1 MTLPGWT
8 REPLIHFL
16 ALGAL
21 VYLALTWGGTPV
33 DPASRVITVGPEQ
46 QAQIAL
52 SFERTV
58 GRAPTDAELDAGIE
72 KYVRDE
78 VLYREALRLGLE
90 DGDAVVRQ
98 RLISK
103 MDMSAGLGAQAGEPG
118 DAVLRAFF
126 EANLAR
132 YAGPAAV
139 SFDQLFFDSQAA
151 ASAALIAGPVAGQRI
166 DLPASVED
174 MPMREVQSRFG
185 ELFAR
190 TLTPLEPGDDWQ
202 GPLPSGF
209 GWHLVRRRD
218 RELGEADFD
227 SLRERVLNDWRNAE
241 IAARQQRAFATLR
254 EAYRIEIER

>member
-52 SFERTV
+52 SFERTM

-90 DGDAVVRQ
+90 DDDAVVRQ

-139 SFDQLFFDSQAA
+139 SFDQLFFDSQAD
-151 ASAALIAGPVAGQRI
+151 ASAALIAGPQAGQRI

-190 TLTPLEPGDDWQ
+190 TLSPLEPGDDWQ

-209 GWHLVRRRD
+209 GWHLVRLRD

>member
-1 MTLPGWT
+1 MILPGWT

-52 SFERTV
+52 SFERTI

-90 DGDAVVRQ
+90 DDDAVVRQ

-139 SFDQLFFDSQAA
+139 SFDQLFFDSQAD
-151 ASAALIAGPVAGQRI
+151 ASAALIAGPQAGQRI

-209 GWHLVRRRD
+209 GWHLVRLRD

>member
-33 DPASRVITVGPEQ
+33 DPSSRVIAVGPEQ

-52 SFERTV
+52 SFERTM

-139 SFDQLFFDSQAA
+139 SFDQLFFDSQAD
-151 ASAALIAGPVAGQRI
+151 ASAALIAGPQAGQRI

-209 GWHLVRRRD
+209 GWHLVRLRD

>member
-52 SFERTV
+52 SFERTM

-90 DGDAVVRQ
+90 DDDAVVRQ

-139 SFDQLFFDSQAA
+139 SFDQLFFDSQAD
-151 ASAALIAGPVAGQRI
+151 ASAALIAGPRAGQRI

-209 GWHLVRRRD
+209 GWHLVRLRD

>member
-52 SFERTV
+52 SFERTM

-90 DGDAVVRQ
+90 DDDAVVRQ

-132 YAGPAAV
+132 YAAPAAV
-139 SFDQLFFDSQAA
+139 SFDQLFFDSQAD
-151 ASAALIAGPVAGQRI
+151 ASAALIAGPQAGQRI

-209 GWHLVRRRD
+209 GWHLVRLRD

>member
-1 MTLPGWT
+1 M
-8 REPLIHFL
+8 
-16 ALGAL
+16 

-33 DPASRVITVGPEQ
+33 DPASRVIAVGSEQ

-52 SFERTV
+52 SFERTM
-58 GRAPTDAELDAGIE
+58 GRAPIDAELDAGIE

-90 DGDAVVRQ
+90 DDDAVVRQ

-139 SFDQLFFDSQAA
+139 SFDQLFFDSQAD
-151 ASAALIAGPVAGQRI
+151 ASAALIAGPQAGQRI

-209 GWHLVRRRD
+209 GWHLVRLRD

-241 IAARQQRAFATLR
+241 IAARQERAFATLR